1 MELTELERAY
11 IAGLLDGE
19 GCFFLHK
26 YISSRKRPN
35 QFQFSVG
42 VKLNMTHKETVE
54 WFAGKVETKLLTCKR
69 DYRSENA
76 KLQWRAQLGPRK
88 AIELC
93 KLILPFLIT
102 KKEQAKLLIEYEKT
116 LVNNHFVGR
125 VGKFFVTPPEIYQK
139 KLDLAQQLEK
149 LNGRS
154 KRLAQLTLSC

>member
-1 MELTELERAY
+1 MELTELEKAY

-54 WFAGKVETKLLTCKR
+54 WYANKVGSTLVTCKR
-69 DYRSENA
+69 DYRRENA
-76 KLQWRAQLGPRK
+76 KLQWRAQLGPK
-88 AIELC
+88 KGIELC

-102 KKEQAKLLIEYEKT
+102 KKEQAKVLIEYEKT
-116 LVNNHFVGR
+116 LINNHFVGR
-125 VGKFFVTPPEIYQK
+125 VGKFFATSPEIYQK
-139 KLDLAQQLEK
+139 KLELAQQLEK

-154 KRLAQLTLSC
+154 ERLAQLSLSS